1 MAPKLIPFSYLPT
14 INNIDPNFF
23 FNSTNNLFVVGGA
36 GRIAKSTDNGTNWSA
51 VHNPGGS
58 VQLWEVAFN
67 STGIGL
73 ASGASSTLLRST
85 DGGNTWLTVAG
96 FPASQIFYTVRFASD
111 NVAYLGGTNG
121 YYYKSTDAGAT
132 WLPISYRYTST
143 RVRDVSFADELNGYC
158 VGTNFLSKT
167 TDGGFTWTTFTSPFT
182 GDINEVVALS
192 PSSAIAGA
200 DLGNVIKTTDGG
212 TSWTVIPTGITGTNS
227 DILAIDFVDEN
238 RGLVAAYNGT
248 VATTTDGGLTW
259 TIIATITGSSPL
271 DMDMV
276 DSLYAYVVGTGER
289 IFATTDG
296 GKTWTQQY
304 AGGGSGTYGVSFV
317 DRLNGV
323 AGGTSGN
330 TMFTTNG
337 GTNWTLATTSPGQNI
352 WGIHMARS
360 NNGTIA
366 MTACASGYVYKSID
380 GGNNWIQEPRL
391 TINTFD
397 DIYMTPNAS
406 HAWVVG
412 SSGTTIKWVNPDAVP
427 VELTSFKAALNGNAV
442 LLNWSTAS
450 ELNNAGF
457 EIERSL
463 SELSSIDVVKK
474 SSNQWKKIGFVQ
486 GNGTTLEF
494 KSYQFNDELNE
505 YGTFNYRLKQ
515 IDFDGSFTYS
525 NIVEIDNILPQQFSL
540 FQNYP
545 NPFNPETNISFT
557 LPTEGIVNLKI
568 FDVLGNEVAQL
579 INEFKSP
586 GKYTVSYQSGSH
598 SPIASGVYLYRLEL
612 NSPNKGKQSL
622 IRKMILIK

>member
-1 MAPKLIPFSYLPT
+1 FLFSILSVITLNGQWISLNPHPTANNTYIGSAPSSDRFIT
-14 INNIDPNFF
+14 
-23 FNSTNNLFVVGGA
+23 V
-36 GRIAKSTDNGTNWSA
+36 SA
-51 VHNPGGS
+51 QGEAVLTH
-58 VQLWEVAFN
+58 
-67 STGIGL
+67 
-73 ASGASSTLLRST
+73 
-85 DGGNTWLTVAG
+85 DG
-96 FPASQIFYTVRFASD
+96 
-111 NVAYLGGTNG
+111 
-121 YYYKSTDAGAT
+121 GAT
-132 WLPISYRYTST
+132 WQVLPFPLDGIYRACYFLNENVGWAVGAIGSGQVRIVKST
-143 RVRDVSFADELNGYC
+143 NGGLNWTQQTNAPDTTKYDVFFINEN
-158 VGTNFLSKT
+158 VGWIVGFYGMILKT
-167 TDGGFTWTTFTSPFT
+167 TDGGITWT
-182 GDINEVVALS
+182 
-192 PSSAIAGA
+192 PS
-200 DLGNVIKTTDGG
+200 TT
-212 TSWTVIPTGITGTNS
+212 
-227 DILAIDFVDEN
+227 
-238 RGLVAAYNGT
+238 
-248 VATTTDGGLTW
+248 
-259 TIIATITGSSPL
+259 
-271 DMDMV
+271 
-276 DSLYAYVVGTGER
+276 
-289 IFATTDG
+289 
-296 GKTWTQQY
+296 K
-304 AGGGSGTYGVSFV
+304 
-317 DRLNGV
+317 
-323 AGGTSGN
+323 
-330 TMFTTNG
+330 
-337 GTNWTLATTSPGQNI
+337 PGQSV
-352 WGIHMARS
+352 WGIHIARS
-360 NNGTIA
+360 LNGTIA

-380 GGNNWIQEPRL
+380 GGANWVPEPRL

-412 SSGTTIKWVNPDAVP
+412 SSGTTIKWVNPDVVP

-494 KSYQFNDELNE
+494 KSYQFNDELND

-612 NSPNKGKQSL
+612 NSENKGKQSL